1 MDFVGIGDTP
11 TSTSPLKN
19 SRDDLSSS
27 MKSDASDT
35 TLTDQFDET
44 GPIRRTFTISN
55 DSKPKSHR
63 YSTCTF
69 TYVLYMKII
78 NHMTHKIY
86 MCCIIVHE
94 VMSFIFVL
102 LYFF

>member
-63 YSTCTF
+63 Y
-69 TYVLYMKII
+69 VYMKLI
-78 NHMTHKIY
+78 NHVTENIHVK
-86 MCCIIVHE
+86 E
-94 VMSFIFVL
+94 VRIFISFL
-102 LYFF
+102 LHVYLLSPLLFL